1 MPNWYV
7 CDICGGDKGSCICE
21 SKENKNRTCKLL
33 KLYFDNN
40 LMNAF
45 EILTQLERQ
54 HPHTLEKILNTI
66 DLADE
71 EFCEM
76 LTALDNVIEEVR

>member
-1 MPNWYV
+1 MTQIGPVNF
-7 CDICGGDKGSCICE
+7 SN
-21 SKENKNRTCKLL
+21 ST
-33 KLYFDNN
+33 

-76 LTALDNVIEEVR
+76 LTALDNVTEEVR